1 MAQNHVGRLNL
12 FTETHG
18 KLDRLKSKIYVAS
31 SIENLKIE
39 IINLVCTCSRL
50 IYFWD
55 SGNS

>member
-1 MAQNHVGRLNL
+1 MAENHVGRLNL
-12 FTETHG
+12 FRDPWQF
-18 KLDRLKSKIYVAS
+18 DRLKSKIYVAS